1 MRNRT
6 PLLAPALAAAV
17 GLSLFAS
24 ACGGSTGNGVAQI
37 GSTQSTTSSS
47 NSSGSRS
54 SDDRRG
60 ALVAFSAC
68 MRKHGLPNFPD
79 PKAVGRGY
87 RLTIGSENGVDPN
100 SPQFKTAQQACK
112 QLLPNGGT
120 PSHQE
125 QAKQLQEAL
134 KYAVCIRSHG
144 VPNYP
149 DPKAASGGGI
159 EMGEAPDS
167 PQFKTAEKA
176 CGHLLPGGGGGTS
189 TSGSGGAG

>member
-1 MRNRT
+1 VRNRT
-6 PLLAPALAAAV
+6 ALLAPALAAAV

-37 GSTQSTTSSS
+37 GSTQPTTSGS
-47 NSSGSRS
+47 NPSGSRS
-54 SDDRRG
+54 PGDRRA

-68 MRKHGLPNFPD
+68 MRRHGLPNFPD

-87 RLTIGSENGVDPN
+87 RLTIGSETGLDPN
-100 SPQFKTAQQACK
+100 SPQFRTAQQACR

-134 KYAVCIRSHG
+134 KYAACIRSHG

-159 EMGEAPDS
+159 ELGGSPDS
-167 PQFKTAEKA
+167 PQFNAAQKA
-176 CGHLLPGGGGGTS
+176 CGHFLPGEGGGTS
-189 TSGSGGAG
+189 RPGAGGAG